1 MIKNLCF
8 GILLLISIQ
17 SFGGNPKDGNKAVN
31 SISYAGK
38 VLDDSNLEAL
48 TGASVRIV
56 ELDKTVYADFDGMF
70 VFDQIPAGTYT
81 LEVTYMS
88 YGSYIQENVEI
99 LEPKENK
106 RFLLS
111 AI

>member
-1 MIKNLCF
+1 MFRNLF
-8 GILLLISIQ
+8 FSILLLASIQ
-17 SFGGNPKDGNKAVN
+17 AFGGNPKDGDKIVHT
-31 SISYAGK
+31 ISYAGK

-56 ELDKTVYADFDGMF
+56 ELDKTVYADFDGLF
-70 VFDQIPAGTYT
+70 IFEEIPAGIYT

-88 YGSYIQENVEI
+88 YGKHIQEKIEI